1 MLITLKLD
9 VKTRSRPTQTG
20 LKHES
25 HGILRQPDSEM
36 LKSSQQEERAI
47 RRGGRV
53 MYRFVE
59 GASDFL
65 LEAKTRKE
73 IQLGD

>member
-1 MLITLKLD
+1 MRATELS
-9 VKTRSRPTQTG
+9 VKRMV
-20 LKHES
+20 K
-25 HGILRQPDSEM
+25 
-36 LKSSQQEERAI
+36 ERTI